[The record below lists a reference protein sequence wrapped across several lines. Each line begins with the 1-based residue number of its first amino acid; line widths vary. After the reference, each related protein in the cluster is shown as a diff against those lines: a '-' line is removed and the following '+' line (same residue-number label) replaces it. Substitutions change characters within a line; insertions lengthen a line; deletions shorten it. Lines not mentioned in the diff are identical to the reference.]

1 MNIPEAIDKRI
12 ENTMIGGTRLGSWN
26 DVMNAPENWWCRN
39 VMKFNLITFPTMILL
54 EVYYY

>member
-1 MNIPEAIDKRI
+1 MKIRNIK
-12 ENTMIGGTRLGSWN
+12 IGDTRLGNCN